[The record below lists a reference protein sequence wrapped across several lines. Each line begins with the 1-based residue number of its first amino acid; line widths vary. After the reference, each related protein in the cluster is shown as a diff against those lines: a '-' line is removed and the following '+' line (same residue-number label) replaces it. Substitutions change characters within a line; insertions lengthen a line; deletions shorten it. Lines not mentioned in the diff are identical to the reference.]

1 MLSKTNDKIAKGVSN
16 INIFNITYLKEYVN
30 TRFNKDV
37 VREAFIMPSKEKMS
51 SEESVLKLEFSSEI
65 NSEKQIL
72 LWNKSSPIL
81 LIAKEIFEIIYDSFV
96 ILEKEL
102 SCI

>member
-1 MLSKTNDKIAKGVSN
+1 MLKIFILLTPFAILSLVLESTSWFFKAWSKNLFS
-16 INIFNITYLKEYVN
+16 L
-30 TRFNKDV
+30 
-37 VREAFIMPSKEKMS
+37 REAFIMPSKEKMS

-81 LIAKEIFEIIYDSFV
+81 LIAKEIFRNYI
-96 ILEKEL
+96 
-102 SCI
+102 